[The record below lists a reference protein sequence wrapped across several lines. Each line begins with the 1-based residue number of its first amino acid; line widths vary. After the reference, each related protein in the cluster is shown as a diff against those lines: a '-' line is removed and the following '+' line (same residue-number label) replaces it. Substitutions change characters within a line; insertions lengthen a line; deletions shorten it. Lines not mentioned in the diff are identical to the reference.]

1 MESLNKITIKE
12 NLWDIELENKE
23 VIKMT
28 DNKEGKNFRSASI
41 NCEEPIHIN
50 IYSNH
55 WKYWFFNVEIFTYIY

>member
-1 MESLNKITIKE
+1 
-12 NLWDIELENKE
+12 
-23 VIKMT
+23 MT